1 MVCYLCLENERQ
13 YYMTGYL
20 CEKCLNLQK
29 LISLYGIDAINDI
42 SNVAFLRSTE
52 QLETKKN
59 IISKYPIEDIKNK
72 QEEINKEILKKF
84 KKV

>member
-1 MVCYLCLENERQ
+1 MVCYLCLKNERQ

-20 CEKCLNLQK
+20 CENCDSLQK
-29 LISLYGIDAINDI
+29 LISLYGIDAINEI
-42 SNVAFLRSTE
+42 CNVAFLRSTE

-72 QEEINKEILKKF
+72 QEQINKEILKKF
-84 KKV
+84 KKK